1 MIQRRRK
8 MKYYRRRGMQRIR
21 KPFLFFLF
29 ITLLFYLIPLTGCLN
44 LQKPARYVEQYVLEY
59 PSPEISGLS
68 LIDTTIKVERFSE
81 VSAFSTSAMIYRPE
95 PFKLEAYQY
104 HRWRVHP
111 ADLVT
116 DFVVRDLKK
125 AALFRAVFS
134 YPDQQDGRFILEGG
148 VEEFLETDEKNQREA
163 LLALSITLLDS
174 SAREIPN
181 RILFQK
187 RYRFLIPIEEN
198 TPRGLAKGMSQAMQ
212 KFSESLIRD
221 IHASIQPLQK

>member
-1 MIQRRRK
+1 
-8 MKYYRRRGMQRIR
+8 MKNYQAREIQRIR
-21 KPFLFFLF
+21 KPLLLFLF
-29 ITLLFYLIPLTGCLN
+29 ITLIFFLPSLAGCLN

-68 LIDTTIKVERFSE
+68 IIDTSIKVERFTE
-81 VSAFSTSAMIYRPE
+81 ASAYNTSAMVYRPE

-116 DFVVRDLKK
+116 DFFVRDLKN
-125 AALFRAVFS
+125 AALFRAIFS
-134 YPDQQDGRFILEGG
+134 YSDQQDGRFILEGG
-148 VEEFLETDEKNQREA
+148 VEEFLEIDEKNQREA
-163 LLALSITLLDS
+163 LLALSITLVDS
-174 SAREIPN
+174 SAQEVPN